1 MNEQNKHAALTIAQ
15 QYPPA
20 QYNLLVPMQTVTEI
34 ADIQKP
40 VMNSVKI
47 STDLNDGEIYEME
60 KAKDEWRDSKGYV
73 HKATPAKYA
82 LTKKGLTKLMRA
94 AGMEEMIM
102 MILSQDGMVAV
113 NSDNVVMFEVK
124 ESETLPRETR
134 LCATIL
140 ITNGARFSR
149 SIGTFRSPN
158 RTELAKLA
166 LDYISFSIS
175 TGHKCSV
182 QVPTEDEMRN
192 IQGAKSRADAARR
205 GKLDDIIK
213 ELLKEDM

>member
-1 MNEQNKHAALTIAQ
+1 
-15 QYPPA
+15 
-20 QYNLLVPMQTVTEI
+20 
-34 ADIQKP
+34 
-40 VMNSVKI
+40 
-47 STDLNDGEIYEME
+47 
-60 KAKDEWRDSKGYV
+60 
-73 HKATPAKYA
+73 
-82 LTKKGLTKLMRA
+82 
-94 AGMEEMIM
+94 M

-124 ESETLPRETR
+124 ESETLPHETR
-134 LCATIL
+134 LCATIFVSSGGRY
-140 ITNGARFSR
+140 TNAERIFYP
-149 SIGTFRSPN
+149 IGTFRSPD

-192 IQGAKSRADAARR
+192 IQGAKSRKDAARR

>member
-1 MNEQNKHAALTIAQ
+1 
-15 QYPPA
+15 
-20 QYNLLVPMQTVTEI
+20 
-34 ADIQKP
+34 
-40 VMNSVKI
+40 
-47 STDLNDGEIYEME
+47 
-60 KAKDEWRDSKGYV
+60 
-73 HKATPAKYA
+73 
-82 LTKKGLTKLMRA
+82 
-94 AGMEEMIM
+94 M

-113 NSDNVVMFEVK
+113 NSDNVAMFEVM
-124 ESETLPRETR
+124 
-134 LCATIL
+134 ATIF
-140 ITNGARFSR
+140 ISGGGRYTNAERTCCP
-149 SIGTFRSPN
+149 IGTFRSPD

-175 TGHKCSV
+175 SGHKGSA

>member
-1 MNEQNKHAALTIAQ
+1 
-15 QYPPA
+15 
-20 QYNLLVPMQTVTEI
+20 
-34 ADIQKP
+34 
-40 VMNSVKI
+40 
-47 STDLNDGEIYEME
+47 
-60 KAKDEWRDSKGYV
+60 
-73 HKATPAKYA
+73 
-82 LTKKGLTKLMRA
+82 
-94 AGMEEMIM
+94 M

-134 LCATIL
+134 ICVTIL
-140 ITNGARFSR
+140 VTNGARFSR
-149 SIGTFRSPN
+149 SIGTFRSPD

-166 LDYISFSIS
+166 LYYISFSIGS
-175 TGHKCSV
+175 GHKGSA